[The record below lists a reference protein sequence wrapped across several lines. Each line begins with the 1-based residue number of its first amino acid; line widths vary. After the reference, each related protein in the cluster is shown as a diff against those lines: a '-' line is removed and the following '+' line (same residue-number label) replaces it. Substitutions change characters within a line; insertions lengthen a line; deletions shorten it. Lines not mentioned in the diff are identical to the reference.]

1 MNPTPTHAPEPGPA
15 PDQVAD
21 YLRAQGW
28 RLQPEQWRGAAIW
41 SAPPRA
47 ATDDEVLLPPRIEYE
62 DDADLVKRALKAI
75 ARAEQRDF
83 AEVLRAI
90 SAPLVDVQRFH
101 THPHTPSG
109 TLPLLAGW
117 DAIGGIRGAF
127 TVAARRVLEGAD
139 SSVSGGRNSK
149 AVDTFLGTV
158 RLGPTAAGSYI
169 FSAEVPLG
177 GAPEPAAEG
186 MLALEYEPGPGSGPR
201 GIVAEMY
208 RGIAAAG
215 KAARQAEED
224 PGDELGGFDE
234 GAGQGVTS
242 RLCESLAGLAGH
254 DADRPFEI
262 SFQWAPAHPAPLPE
276 GHADGEQNRIAF
288 GRRAGALLKDA
299 AKHLRELENS
309 GTVRMVGTI
318 IAMERDSRT
327 SVGYAK
333 VRGTLRTD
341 RGSSQRTL
349 PVVLD
354 PQQYDRALE
363 AHRGARAITA
373 EGRIATDRNRRELR
387 PDHLDLGE

>member
-41 SAPPRA
+41 AAPPRA

-75 ARAEQRDF
+75 ARAERRDF

-101 THPHTPSG
+101 THPPTPSG
-109 TLPLLAGW
+109 TVPLMGGW
-117 DAIGGIRGAF
+117 DALQGIRGAF
-127 TVAARRVLEGAD
+127 TVAARRVLEGEGGA
-139 SSVSGGRNSK
+139 VAGGRNSRP
-149 AVDTFLGTV
+149 VDAFLRTV
-158 RLGPTAAGSYI
+158 RLGPSIAGSYV
-169 FSAEVPLG
+169 FSAEVPLSS
-177 GAPEPAAEG
+177 AAEQSRAHG
-186 MLALEYEPGPGSGPR
+186 ADLFGGLVEYDARSVVR
-201 GIVAEMY
+201 AMHK
-208 RGIAAAG
+208 GIAAAG
-215 KAARQAEED
+215 EAARRAEED
-224 PGDELGGFDE
+224 REHGISPFDE
-234 GAGQGVTS
+234 AFSGGVTA

-254 DADRPFEI
+254 DADQPFEV
-262 SFQWAPAHPAPLPE
+262 SFDWSPARPVPE
-276 GHADGEQNRIAF
+276 SEAGDGDGSRIAF
-288 GRRAGALLKDA
+288 SRRSGALLKKA
-299 AKHLRELENS
+299 AQHLRELENS

-327 SVGYAK
+327 SAGYAK
-333 VRGTLRTD
+333 VRGTLRTE

-354 PQQYDRALE
+354 AQQYDRALE
-363 AHRGARAITA
+363 AHRGARTITA
-373 EGRIATDRNRRELR
+373 EGRIAIDKNRRELR
-387 PDHLDLGE
+387 PYHLDLGD